1 MKVLNH
7 STNPYYGDIVDRRL
21 SRRSALGGAAKAAA
35 GAWVAGLLG
44 STAIRNAAAAAGGSS
59 LSFTELQR
67 VYDQTHHVAPGYRA
81 EVLLKWGDPL
91 FADSPT
97 FDYAAP
103 TAEQQAKAFGY
114 NCDFIG
120 FVPLPQGGASNERG
134 LLCVNHEYVTPQ
146 AMFPGMTEDDASAKM
161 TEEQVRVEMAAVGH
175 SIVEVEKVD
184 GRWRYVVGSP
194 FNRRIHVGT
203 EMRISG
209 PAAGHDL
216 LKTKAD
222 PTGTR
227 VLGTSYNCAG
237 GVTPWGTILTCEEGV
252 SDIFGGDPAKLPAD
266 LKPLYE
272 RYGFDGSDYYGRGRV
287 EARFR
292 LDEEPNEPH
301 RFDWVVEI
309 DPYDPQALP
318 VKRTAL
324 GRTSH
329 EGATVVV
336 NGDGRI
342 VVYMGD
348 DDYFEHIYRF
358 VSAKPFDP
366 QNREANRDL
375 LDDGVLSVA
384 RFEADGTIVWEK
396 LVHGVGP
403 LTEANG
409 YASQGDVLVKTRLAA
424 EAVGATKMDRPE
436 GFQANP
442 VTGRVYAVMTK
453 NKKREPGDENPANP
467 RAKNL
472 WGHILELV
480 PPGADGSRD
489 HAADVYRWDV
499 FLLGGDPSDPAVG
512 AKFHPNTSKD
522 GWLVTPDNIAFDPK
536 GRMWIQTDGANDFDM
551 ADGVYA
557 CDTTGDG
564 RALTRLFFA
573 CPSGAEAT
581 GACFTPDGRS
591 MFLSVQ
597 HPGEDSETLETITTR
612 WPTMDPTKP
621 PMPAVVVFQKEDGGE
636 IGA

>member
-1 MKVLNH
+1 MKILNH
-7 STNPYYGDIVDRRL
+7 STNPYYGDIVDSRL
-21 SRRSALGGAAKAAA
+21 SRRAALGVAGRAAA

-59 LSFTELQR
+59 LSFPELKR
-67 VYDQTHHVAPGYRA
+67 VYDATHHVAPGYRA
-81 EVLLKWGDPL
+81 EVLIKWGDPL

-97 FDYAAP
+97 FDHNAP
-103 TAEQQAKAFGY
+103 SAEQQAQAFGY

-120 FVPLPQGGASNERG
+120 FVPLPLGSGSNDHG

-146 AMFPGMTEDDASAKM
+146 AMFPGMTEDEASQKM
-161 TEEQVRVEMAAVGH
+161 TEGQVRVEMAAVGH
-175 SIVEVEKVD
+175 SIVEVRKEN
-184 GRWRYVVGSP
+184 GRWAYVQGSP
-194 FNRRIHVGT
+194 YNRRIHVGT

-222 PTGTR
+222 PTGTK
-227 VLGTSYNCAG
+227 VYGTSYNCAG
-237 GVTPWGTILTCEEGV
+237 GVTPWGTILSCEEGV
-252 SDIFGGDPAKLPAD
+252 SDIFGGDAEKLPAE

-309 DPYDPQALP
+309 DPYDPQSLP

-348 DDYFEHIYRF
+348 DDYFEYIYRF
-358 VSAKPFDP
+358 VSNRPFDP

-384 RFEADGTIVWEK
+384 RFAADGTMVWER
-396 LVHGVGP
+396 LVHGEGP

-424 EAVGATKMDRPE
+424 EAVGATRMDRPE

-480 PPGADGSRD
+480 PPGEDGARD
-489 HAADVYRWDV
+489 HTADVYRWEV

-512 AKFHPNTSKD
+512 AKYHPGTSKD
-522 GWLVTPDNIAFDPK
+522 GWLVTPDNVSFDPK

-573 CPSGAEAT
+573 CPRGAEAT
-581 GACFTPDGRS
+581 GACFTPDGKT

-597 HPGEDSETLETITTR
+597 HPGEDSATLETITTR